1 MNSAESSRIIIP
13 PNGRVVI
20 HAYLD
25 RKIPYHRVLAML
37 HPTYKS
43 CIPTDLD
50 IIPTLHYYYFK
61 ESSIIPIEVSN
72 VTMQTVSVPPKGLL
86 CEMQPVSI
94 TETVKAEPTSPLEC
108 ILDKVSISD
117 SLTDSESQECQELI
131 ARYQD
136 IFSTG
141 STDIGSTYK
150 VHHHIELTDPT
161 PFKQKYRRIPP
172 AMVEEVKQHIQELLA
187 AGIIRPSHS
196 PFSSNVVLVRK
207 HDGSLRM
214 CVDYRQLNQRTV
226 RDNYALPRIDE
237 ILDSLSGNKYFS
249 VLDMKS
255 GYHQIE
261 ILETHKQRTAF
272 TVGPLG
278 FFEFNKMPFGLANAP
293 ATHQR
298 LQEQCL
304 GDLHYKTCFIY
315 LDDVIIISK
324 TVKEHLDRL

>member
-1 MNSAESSRIIIP
+1 M
-13 PNGRVVI
+13 
-20 HAYLD
+20 
-25 RKIPYHRVLAML
+25 K
-37 HPTYKS
+37 
-43 CIPTDLD
+43 
-50 IIPTLHYYYFK
+50 
-61 ESSIIPIEVSN
+61 
-72 VTMQTVSVPPKGLL
+72 
-86 CEMQPVSI
+86 
-94 TETVKAEPTSPLEC
+94 C

-117 SLTDSESQECQELI
+117 SLTDSEKQECQGLI
-131 ARYQD
+131 AEYQD
-136 IFSTG
+136 IFST
-141 STDIGSTYK
+141 SSIDIGSTDK

-172 AMVEEVKQHIQELLA
+172 AMIEEVRQQIQELSA

-196 PFSSNVVLVRK
+196 PFSSNVVLVKK

-237 ILDSLSGNKYFS
+237 ILDSLSGNKYVT

-261 ILETHKQRTAF
+261 IIEKHKQRTAF

-293 ATHQR
+293 ATYQR

-315 LDDVIIISK
+315 LDDVIIFSK
-324 TVKEHLDRL
+324 TVEEHLDRLKQVFERFRDFRLKLSPKKYSFL